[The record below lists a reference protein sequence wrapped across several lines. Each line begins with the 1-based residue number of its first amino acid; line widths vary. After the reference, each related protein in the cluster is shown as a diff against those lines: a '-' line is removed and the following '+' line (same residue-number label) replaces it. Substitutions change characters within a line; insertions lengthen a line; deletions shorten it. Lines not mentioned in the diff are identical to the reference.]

1 MNSFEMMAA
10 TLKSL
15 EDWDGS
21 KAKKTVSR
29 EDYELFCKEYVFD
42 QLKGLSFGQAFC
54 KRFKIDDALINIVSN
69 DTAKFH
75 IEALGYIK

>member
-10 TLKSL
+10 TLRSL
-15 EDWDGS
+15 ENWDGS
-21 KAKKTVSR
+21 KVHKTVSK
-29 EDYELFCKEYVFD
+29 EDYELFCKEYVFE
-42 QLKGLSFGQAFC
+42 QLKGISFGEAFC
-54 KRFKIDDALINIVSN
+54 KRFGIDNALINMVSN